1 MTEYVINVIN
11 CSWTSPNILVIAN
24 KNSLALIAKRDTDH
38 RKDLKK

>member
-24 KNSLALIAKRDTDH
+24 KKSLALIAKRETDH